1 MNQVLPG
8 YSYRDCDPIRVD
20 DVRCPVTWKGNPD
33 VSRLAGQPI
42 KLRFYLKQ
50 AKMYSFTPRILHQHY
65 VPSYD

>member
-20 DVRCPVTWKGNPD
+20 SVRCPVTWNACAV

-42 KLRFYLKQ
+42 KLRFYL
-50 AKMYSFTPRILHQHY
+50 SFASLYAFQFH
-65 VPSYD
+65 S